1 MKHQQGELL
10 PMVKFREILRLSDL
24 GYNQSQI
31 ARSCDIARSTVQD
44 YLHRAQAKSL
54 SYEHLSRLSDSEAK
68 QLLEKGRIKK
78 AQEESGIDFKQIHRE
93 LQRKGVTL
101 ALLWLEGKENGQW
114 QCSYG
119 GFCRRYRMWSGH
131 QKLSM
136 RQVYKGGDKLFVDY
150 CGPTVPVLNRETGEI
165 VAAQIFVACL
175 GASNYTFAEA
185 TPSQTL
191 PHWIGSHQRALAFFG
206 GVPACIVPDN
216 LKSGVTDPCRYE
228 PGINRSY
235 QDFAEHYGV
244 AVVPARPKEPRDKAK
259 VEKAVQEVERQV
271 LAVLRHQT
279 FESFTAL
286 NAAISIQL
294 ERLNQRTM
302 KDYGVSRRAL
312 FETVDQPHLRE
323 LPSQAF
329 VYATWKRAKVNLD
342 YHLEIERHYYSVPYG
357 FVRKE
362 VMVKVS
368 ESLVEVFHEAQ
379 RIAIHERS
387 RVVYRHSTR
396 PEHMPPEHWAYKTQ
410 SKEKFLVWAHQ
421 IGPHTHTQVQAIF
434 DKKDY
439 EEQAFR
445 TIRGIQGLKTSY
457 GAERLEE
464 ACRRANLFNLV
475 GLRRLRSILKA
486 KLESTPVLDETPHI
500 IPGLHENVR
509 GQNYYH

>member
-1 MKHQQGELL
+1 MKRQQGDLL
-10 PMVKFREILRLSDL
+10 PMVKFREILRLREL

-54 SYEHLSRLSDSEAK
+54 RYEHLSRLSDSEAR
-68 QLLEKGRIKK
+68 QLLEKGRIKTAEK
-78 AQEESGIDFKQIHRE
+78 ESGIDFKKIHRE

-119 GFCRRYRMWSGH
+119 GFCRRYRQWTGH

-150 CGPTVPVLNRETGEI
+150 CGPTVPVLNRATGEI

-216 LKSGVTDPCRYE
+216 LKSGVSDPCRYE

-286 NAAISIQL
+286 NAAISLHL

-302 KDYGVSRRAL
+302 KDYGVSRRSL
-312 FETVDQPHLRE
+312 FETADQPHLRA

-329 VYATWKRAKVNLD
+329 VFATWKRAKVNLD

-362 VMVKVS
+362 VMVKLS
-368 ESLVEVFHEAQ
+368 ESLVEVFYEEQ

-387 RVVYRHSTR
+387 RVLYRHSTR

-410 SKEKFLVWAHQ
+410 SKEKFLAWAAQ
-421 IGPHTHTQVQAIF
+421 VGPHTQAQVQSIF
-434 DKKDY
+434 DKKEY

-445 TIRGIQGLKTSY
+445 AIRGIQGLKTSY
-457 GAERLEE
+457 GAERLEQ

-486 KLESTPVLDETPHI
+486 KLDSTSPLDEIPHI
-500 IPGLHENVR
+500 IPVSHENVR
-509 GQNYYH
+509 GQTYYH